1 VVILGGRDKH
11 LPWDDL
17 ARALVQR
24 CRGAVLIGEAAPL
37 VRRALEAALATS
49 RATWVGGC
57 NTRLRREMI
66 VDETTMAGAVARAA
80 HLARPGDAVVLAPG
94 CASYDM
100 YRDYEERGDD
110 FARAVGAYAIRPAY
124 GSGRQAGHA

>member
-1 VVILGGRDKH
+1 M
-11 LPWDDL
+11 
-17 ARALVQR
+17 
-24 CRGAVLIGEAAPL
+24 GEAAPL
-37 VRRALEAALATS
+37 VRRALEAALAAS
-49 RATWVGGC
+49 SAAWVGVC
-57 NTRLRREMI
+57 TTPLRREMI

-110 FARAVGAYAIRPAY
+110 FTREVGAYCMRPRRRADHDH
-124 GSGRQAGHA
+124 SPS